1 MKKQERNV
9 IPYILISLM
18 LHVVVLIGL
27 SFSEEKKEEE
37 VIEVSFVAPE
47 GEEEKIKEEEEE
59 VKDEPERD
67 REAKDEVERKA
78 ERVKEEEKEKNTKLE
93 ERKGKTVSDEKSKIK
108 IKEEEYNEEK
118 EKEEL
123 KEDLKE
129 ITKFQEYAIG
139 VKKKLNGARKRK
151 KRDLEAQIFLKI
163 SREGEVEVVRVW
175 KSSGDERYDEEG
187 VETVKRAGP
196 FERLPERYKRE
207 AMRFVY
213 RY

>member
-47 GEEEKIKEEEEE
+47 GEEEKIKEEEE

-175 KSSGDERYDEEG
+175 KSSGDEMYDEEG